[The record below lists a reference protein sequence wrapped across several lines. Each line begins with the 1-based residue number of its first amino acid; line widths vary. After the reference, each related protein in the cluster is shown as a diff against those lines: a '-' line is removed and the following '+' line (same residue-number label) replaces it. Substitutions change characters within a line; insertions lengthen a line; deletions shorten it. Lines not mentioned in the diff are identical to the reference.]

1 MNQNDIISTVEATAP
16 ETFKIVINACFGGFG
31 LSDEAI
37 AMWRERKGI
46 ADTERWWQA
55 DTERPT
61 YADEI
66 ARDDVDLIAVV
77 EALGGKANTQY
88 SEWKVVEV
96 PMWLKEKGWT
106 IEEYDGREY
115 VAEYHCTWD

>member
-1 MNQNDIISTVEATAP
+1 M

-37 AMWRERKGI
+37 AMFRERKGI
-46 ADTERWWQA
+46 A

-88 SEWKVVEV
+88 SEWKVVVV
-96 PMWLKEKGWT
+96 PAWLREKGWL
-106 IEEYDGREY
+106 IEEYDGSEHI
-115 VAEYHCTWD
+115 AEDHQTWC

>member
-1 MNQNDIISTVEATAP
+1 MG
-16 ETFKIVINACFGGFG
+16 TFKIVINTCYGGFD

-66 ARDDVDLIAVV
+66 ARDDADLIAVV
-77 EALGGKANTQY
+77 EALGSKKAGDARY
-88 SEWKVVEV
+88 SALKVVEV
-96 PMWLKEKGWT
+96 PMWLREKGWH
-106 IEEYDGREY
+106 IEEYDGSEHI
-115 VAEYHCTWD
+115 AEDHQTWC

>member
-16 ETFKIVINACFGGFG
+16 ETFKIVINNCFGGFD

-37 AMWRERKGI
+37 AMFRERKGI
-46 ADTERWWQA
+46 ADTER
-55 DTERPT
+55 PT
-61 YADEI
+61 YADEL
-66 ARDDVDLIAVV
+66 ARDDIDLIAVV

-115 VAEYHCTWD
+115 IAEYHCTWD

>member
-1 MNQNDIISTVEATAP
+1 MD
-16 ETFKIVINACFGGFG
+16 TFKIVINNCFGGFD

-37 AMWRERKGI
+37 AMFRERKGT
-46 ADTERWWQA
+46 ADTEPQWQA

>member
-1 MNQNDIISTVEATAP
+1 MD
-16 ETFKIVINACFGGFG
+16 TFKIVINACFGGFD

-37 AMWRERKGI
+37 AMFRERKGI
-46 ADTERWWQA
+46 A

-66 ARDDVDLIAVV
+66 ARDDADLIAVV

-88 SEWKVVEV
+88 SQLKVVEV

-106 IEEYDGREY
+106 IEEYDGVEHI
-115 VAEYHCTWD
+115 AESHRTWE

>member
-16 ETFKIVINACFGGFG
+16 ETFKIVINACFGGFD

-46 ADTERWWQA
+46 ADTERA
-55 DTERPT
+55 T

-66 ARDDVDLIAVV
+66 ARDDADLIAVV
-77 EALGGKANTQY
+77 EALGEKANTQ
-88 SEWKVVEV
+88 WAQLKVVEV
-96 PMWLKEKGWT
+96 PAWLREKGWL
-106 IEEYDGREY
+106 IEEYDGVEHI
-115 VAEYHCTWD
+115 AEMHCTWD

>member
-1 MNQNDIISTVEATAP
+1 MD
-16 ETFKIVINACFGGFG
+16 TFKIVINACFGGFD

-37 AMWRERKGI
+37 AMFRERKGI
-46 ADTERWWQA
+46 A

-66 ARDDVDLIAVV
+66 ARDDADLIAVV
-77 EALGGKANTQY
+77 EALGGKANTPH

-96 PMWLKEKGWT
+96 PMWLQEKGWL

-115 VAEYHCTWD
+115 IAEMHCTWD

>member
-1 MNQNDIISTVEATAP
+1 MG
-16 ETFKIVINACFGGFG
+16 TFKIVINTCYGGFD

-37 AMWRERKGI
+37 AMFRERKGI
-46 ADTERWWQA
+46 A

-106 IEEYDGREY
+106 IEEYDGR
-115 VAEYHCTWD
+115 

>member
-66 ARDDVDLIAVV
+66 ARDDADLIAVV
-77 EALGGKANTQY
+77 EALGEKANTQY
-88 SEWKVVEV
+88 SELKVVEV
-96 PMWLKEKGWT
+96 PMWLREKGWH
-106 IEEYDGREY
+106 IEEYDGSEHI
-115 VAEYHCTWD
+115 AEDHQTWC